1 MDYTKLKFALYARK
15 STEDKKKQVQS
26 IPDQKRIMKERA
38 KSLGVHIKHKAI
50 FSEEKSAKTPGIR
63 DEFNR
68 LIADIKEG
76 KYNAIICW
84 QLNRLARN
92 PQESGILQQLLQDE
106 VLKCIVT
113 NDKTY
118 LPSDNAV
125 LFSVESGISNQF
137 VRDLMVNVR
146 RGMHSKAEKGWLPG
160 VPACG
165 YLNDRENSTIIID
178 EERFALIR
186 QMWDYML
193 TGMYTVPQI
202 ARIAD
207 KDWGLRT
214 KVRGERGGK
223 PLAVSTVYAMF
234 QNPFY
239 KGYLRYGGKVH
250 KGLHTPMVT
259 PEEFDRVQELITRYN
274 NPRPHEETAKDDL
287 FPYRGLVK
295 CGECGCSITYM
306 KAVRKRKNGN
316 VQTYEYCYCTRRRN
330 DMECSQTMTH
340 SRITPQELT
349 VAIRKEISKYTIMD
363 DFFQWACQYLDEF
376 NENEIAVQ
384 EKVYETQVKTIAR
397 LENEVRE
404 LGRLR
409 YRNQIDD
416 EFYESEKQE
425 LENRLVT
432 LRGQFQDQ
440 EEHNKKHRKLLDKY
454 FNFAR
459 YAKEDFESDNDL
471 KKKEVLTII
480 GQNLLLKDGLLE
492 FEPIK
497 YLVPILEKY
506 PALEKEYLKVQT
518 YPEQMK
524 KDAIAS
530 LISAWYTRYDLNVRP
545 SVPQTDALS
554 S

>member
-1 MDYTKLKFALYARK
+1 MDYSKLNFALYARK

-26 IPDQKRIMKERA
+26 IEDQKRIMKERGA
-38 KSLGVHIKHKAI
+38 SLGVYVKRKAI
-50 FSEEKSAKTPGIR
+50 FTEEKSAKTPGIR
-63 DEFNR
+63 PEFAR
-68 LIADIKEG
+68 MIADIHEG

-92 PQESGILQQLLQDE
+92 PQESGMLQQMLQDE
-106 VLKCIVT
+106 VIKCIVT

-118 LPSDNAV
+118 LPNDNAV

-165 YLNDRENSTIIID
+165 YLNDRENRTIMVD
-178 EERFALIR
+178 NERFGLVR

-202 ARIAD
+202 ARMAD
-207 KDWGLRT
+207 KEWGLRT
-214 KVRGERGGK
+214 KIRGERGGK
-223 PLAVSTVYAMF
+223 PLSTSGVYAMF

-239 KGYLRYGGKVH
+239 MGYLRYGGKLH
-250 KGLHTPMVT
+250 KGNHTPMVT
-259 PEEFDRVQELITRYN
+259 PEEFDNVQELIKRYR
-274 NPRPHEETAKDDL
+274 NPRPKDVEEKEEL

-295 CGECGCSITYM
+295 CGECGCSITYTRIE
-306 KAVRKRKNGN
+306 KKQLNGN
-316 VQTYEYCYCTRRRN
+316 VHIYEYCYCTRRRS
-330 DMECSQTMTH
+330 DYDCSQTISH

-349 VAIRKEISKYTIMD
+349 KLIRAEISKYTIMD
-363 DFFQWACQYLDEF
+363 DFFKWACQYLDQF
-376 NENEIAVQ
+376 NEAEIASQ
-384 EKVYETQVKTIAR
+384 EQVYESQVKTIATI
-397 LENEVRE
+397 ENEIRE

-416 EFYESEKQE
+416 EFYTSEKQE

-432 LRGQFQDQ
+432 LRGQLQDQ
-440 EEHNKKHRKLLDKY
+440 EEHNKRHRQLLDKY

-471 KKKEVLTII
+471 KKKEVLSIV
-480 GQNLLLKDGLLE
+480 GQNLLLKDGVLE

-497 YLVPILEKY
+497 YLMPVFEKY
-506 PALEKEYLKVQT
+506 PELEKQYLSVQT
-518 YPEQMK
+518 YPEQRRK
-524 KDAIAS
+524 EAVAS
-530 LISAWYTRYDLNVRP
+530 IISAWY
-545 SVPQTDALS
+545 A
-554 S
+554 

>member
-1 MDYTKLKFALYARK
+1 MDYKKLKFALYARK

-26 IPDQKRIMKERA
+26 IADQKRIMKDRA
-38 KSLGVHIKHKAI
+38 KSLGVHIKQKAI
-50 FSEEKSAKTPGIR
+50 FTEEKSAKAPGVR

-68 LIADIKEG
+68 MIADIEDG

-84 QLNRLARN
+84 KLDRLSRN
-92 PQESGILQQLLQDE
+92 PQESGLLQQLLQDGIIQ
-106 VLKCIVT
+106 CIVT
-113 NDKTY
+113 HEKTH
-118 LPSDNAV
+118 LPSDNAL
-125 LFSVESGISNQF
+125 LFTVESGISNQF

-165 YLNDRENSTIIID
+165 YLNDKETSTIVID

-239 KGYLRYGGKVH
+239 KGYLRYGGKLH

-259 PEEFDRVQELITRYN
+259 PQEFDRVQELIRRYN
-274 NPRPHEETAKDDL
+274 SPRPQEETAKDDP

-295 CGECGCSITYM
+295 CGECGCAITYM

-330 DMECSQTMTH
+330 DMVCNQTMTH

-363 DFFQWACQYLDEF
+363 DFFKWACQYLDEF
-376 NENEIAVQ
+376 NEAEIAVQ
-384 EKVYETQVKTIAR
+384 EKVYETQVKTIAT

-416 EFYESEKQE
+416 EFYVSEKQE

-432 LRGQFQDQ
+432 LRGQFNDQ
-440 EEHNKKHRKLLDKY
+440 EEHNKKHRKLVDKY

-459 YAKEDFESDNDL
+459 YAKEDFESDDDL
-471 KKKEVLTII
+471 KKKEVLSII

-530 LISAWYTRYDLNVRP
+530 LISAWYTRQDSNLRP
-545 SVPQTDALS
+545 LAPQANALS